1 MVRALLATMLA
12 ALLFHV
18 ALEYLDKKATQAIC
32 VEHDSGTSCKHHDGA
47 LRPPTR
53 CEACSQPR
61 RRRAQPALAHG
72 GARSRRVH
80 LDRR

>member
-1 MVRALLATMLA
+1 MVPALLATMLA

-47 LRPPTR
+47 LRPPPTR
-53 CEACSQPR
+53 CEACSHLPAARPTCASSPR
-61 RRRAQPALAHG
+61 RA
-72 GARSRRVH
+72 ST
-80 LDRR
+80 